1 MAMWQRVDTESLN
14 KPRPEKIRGVDVTV
28 YFGEDDMP
36 VGVRGEYDKARGKFV
51 ISFRYDSS
59 EEATKPAKCRGDAQL
74 GANAEL
80 VVGQLSE
87 RLYEVVLDVDAM
99 DVTGVRLLTRA
110 GKVLDD
116 LPKQAHGVGLDRID
130 NYLAA
135 SNAFKQVRGKIESN
149 LELAAH

>member
-1 MAMWQRVDTESLN
+1 MAVWQRVDTESLN
-14 KPRPEKIRGVDVTV
+14 KPRPKKIRGVDVTV

-36 VGVRGEYDKARGKFV
+36 IGVRGDYDRSRRKFV
-51 ISFRYDSS
+51 ISFRYDSK
-59 EEATKPAKCRGDAQL
+59 EEATKPMKCDGNVQV
-74 GANAEL
+74 

-87 RLYEVVLDVDAM
+87 RLYEIELDVDAM
-99 DVTGVRLLTRA
+99 DVNAVRLLTQID
-110 GKVLDD
+110 KVLDD
-116 LPKQAHGVGLDRID
+116 LPNQAPRVGLDRVD

>member
-1 MAMWQRVDTESLN
+1 MAKWQQIDIESLN
-14 KPRPEKIRGVDVTV
+14 KPRPAKIRGVDVTV

-36 VGVRGEYDKARGKFV
+36 IGVRGEYDKNRRKFV

-59 EEATKPAKCRGDAQL
+59 DEATKTTKCGENSQ
-74 GANAEL
+74 L

-87 RLYEVVLDVDAM
+87 RIYEVELDVDAM
-99 DVTGVRLLTRA
+99 DVTGVRLLTRVD
-110 GKVLDD
+110 KVLDD
-116 LPKQAHGVGLDRID
+116 LPKQAHGAGLDRLD